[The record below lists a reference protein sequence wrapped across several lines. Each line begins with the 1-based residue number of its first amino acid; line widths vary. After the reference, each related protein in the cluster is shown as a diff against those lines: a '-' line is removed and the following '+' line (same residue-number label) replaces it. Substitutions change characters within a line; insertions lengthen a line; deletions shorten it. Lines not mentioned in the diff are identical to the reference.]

1 MAALTSHMPG
11 SASGIRSLPSLPLDQ
26 QREILKAIEGLDD
39 EEASLLEYDWEFW
52 ARANQLPPVGDWSYW
67 MILAGRGF
75 GKTRTGAE
83 WVRAQIG
90 AGKKRLALVGPTAA
104 DVRDVMVEGESG
116 ILAISPPWERPIFQP
131 SKRRLVWPS
140 GAMAFLY
147 SAEEPERLRGPQH
160 DAAWADELAAWKYA
174 QETWDQLQFGLRL
187 GDCPQACITT
197 TPRPIPLV
205 RALVAEPDCKISRG
219 STYDN
224 KANLAPTFV
233 SKIIKRYEGT
243 KLGRQE
249 LHAELLDDVPG
260 ALWPYEVILRARVRE
275 HPDLQRVV
283 VAIDPSGSNGEDEGD
298 QQGIVVAGLGVDG
311 RGYVLA
317 DRTCKLSPSGWGQR
331 GVAAFDEFR
340 ADRIVA
346 EKNYGGDMVRFVIQT
361 ARKTAPV
368 TLVNAS
374 RGKVVRAEPVAALY
388 EQGRVSHVIADNDQ
402 DGRVIDN
409 PLAELEEEMRLTG
422 STGYMGDGSP
432 NRMDA
437 LVWALTELL
446 LGDDAPVA
454 TSSSFAWG

>member
-1 MAALTSHMPG
+1 MAASTSLTL
-11 SASGIRSLPSLPLDQ
+11 ANVSGIRSLPSLPLAQ
-26 QREILKAIEGLDD
+26 QREVLRAVERLDD
-39 EEASLLEYDWEFW
+39 EEALLLEYDWEFW
-52 ARANQLPPVGDWSYW
+52 ARLNQLPPDGPWSYW

-83 WVRAQIG
+83 WVRSQVS
-90 AGKKRLALVGPTAA
+90 AGRERIALVGPTAA
-104 DVRDVMVEGESG
+104 DVRDVMIEGESG
-116 ILAISPPWERPIFQP
+116 ILAISPPWERPLFQP
-131 SKRRLVWPS
+131 SKRRLVWPN

-160 DAAWADELAAWKYA
+160 DAAWADELAAWKYV

-187 GDCPQACITT
+187 GDNPQAAITT
-197 TPRPIPLV
+197 TPKPIPLV
-205 RALVAEPDCKISRG
+205 RQLLTDPDCKISRG

-233 SKIIKRYEGT
+233 NKIIKRYEGT
-243 KLGRQE
+243 KLGQQE
-249 LHAELLDDVPG
+249 LHAEVLDDVPG
-260 ALWPYEVILRARVRE
+260 ALWPYETLLAARVQE
-275 HPDLQRVV
+275 HPDLRRVV

-298 QQGIVVAGLGVDG
+298 QQGIVIVGLGVDG

-317 DRTCKLSPSGWGQR
+317 DWTCKLSPAGWGQR
-331 GVAAFDEFR
+331 AIAAFDR
-340 ADRIVA
+340 YKADRIVA

-368 TLVNAS
+368 QLVVAS

-388 EQGRVSHVIADNDQ
+388 EQARVSHVVPATNEE
-402 DGRVIDN
+402 GSVIDN

-422 STGYMGDGSP
+422 STGYLGVGSP

-437 LVWALTELL
+437 LVWALTELMVTGSDYNLEAL
-446 LGDDAPVA
+446 L
-454 TSSSFAWG
+454 